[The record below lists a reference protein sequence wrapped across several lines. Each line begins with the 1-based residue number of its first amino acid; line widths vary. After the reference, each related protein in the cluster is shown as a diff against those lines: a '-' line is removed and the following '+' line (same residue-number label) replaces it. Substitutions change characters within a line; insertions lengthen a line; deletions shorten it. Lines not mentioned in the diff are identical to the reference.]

1 MPEHNISCPC
11 ALLWARDNSVLCPSV
26 NGMEIAPLFPY
37 YHLDGAEMITY
48 YITSDK
54 NNFLILFCL
63 LVIRWS
69 CLVLLGVKGIRVP
82 DLCILF
88 MTHGLSKAEVESA
101 GDLLDAWEEYFTL
114 YWYWLSV
121 HITQFLPEGFYR
133 THISP
138 YYSRKNL
145 VISSEGSFPP
155 QSPQSIAFRGN
166 M

>member
-1 MPEHNISCPC
+1 
-11 ALLWARDNSVLCPSV
+11 
-26 NGMEIAPLFPY
+26 MEIAPLFPY

-88 MTHGLSKAEVESA
+88 VTHGLSKAQVESA

-114 YWYWLSV
+114 YSGTDYLCISHSSFLKVFIEHILV
-121 HITQFLPEGFYR
+121 HITLEKTLSFQVKVHFLL
-133 THISP
+133 SLL
-138 YYSRKNL
+138 S
-145 VISSEGSFPP
+145 
-155 QSPQSIAFRGN
+155 Q
-166 M
+166 